1 MKVKR
6 RISPGSNLVQR
17 LLALA
22 LAVTGIKSLV
32 RWLMTDP
39 ASHRHGAFRT

>member
-1 MKVKR
+1 MRVKR
-6 RISPGSNLVQR
+6 RILLGSHLLQR
-17 LLALA
+17 LLVLA
-22 LAVTGIKSLV
+22 LAVTGIQSLV

>member
-6 RISPGSNLVQR
+6 RILPGSHLIQR

-22 LAVTGIKSLV
+22 LAVTGIQSLV
-32 RWLMTDP
+32 QWLMTDP